1 MLIIA
6 LIQGNILLE
15 YVLIIIGGF
24 IIEKLYAFKALKALF
39 LS

>member
-24 IIEKLYAFKALKALF
+24 IIEKLVNYAVLYQYAT
-39 LS
+39 